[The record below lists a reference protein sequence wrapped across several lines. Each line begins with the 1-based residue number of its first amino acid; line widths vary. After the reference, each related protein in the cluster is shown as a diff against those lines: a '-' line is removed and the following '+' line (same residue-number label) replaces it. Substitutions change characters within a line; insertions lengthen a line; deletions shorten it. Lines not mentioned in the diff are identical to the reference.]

1 VYELPGSVQDA
12 YGELL
17 RHQVLLVGLG
27 ARFGEG
33 AGERPLDRFAHRDGS
48 RRGLRGSS
56 PRFGLALQ
64 RRQIACRPDQKEP
77 SGQVPRVRS

>member
-1 VYELPGSVQDA
+1 MYELPGSVQDA

-33 AGERPLDRFAHRDGS
+33 GGKGRLGRFAHCDGS
-48 RRGLRGSS
+48 WRGLRGSAFRVWFA
-56 PRFGLALQ
+56 PQ
-64 RRQIACRPDQKEP
+64 RCEIT
-77 SGQVPRVRS
+77 